1 MFGSSRFK
9 EQANEQS
16 GKVVS
21 PNSQPP
27 SEFVAIM
34 QKCDE
39 HGFFIEK
46 DLYDGSSAASKAHFQ
61 RENARIVKW
70 QKMIPDL
77 RSLIKEGDEKRR
89 LQVTQ

>member
-1 MFGSSRFK
+1 MFSSNLRQK
-9 EQANEQS
+9 ELMAEQNKPQ
-16 GKVVS
+16 G
-21 PNSQPP
+21 NGNGQPP

-46 DLYDGSSAASKAHFQ
+46 DLFDANSDASKAHFK
-61 RENARIVKW
+61 RENARVIKW

-77 RSLIKEGDEKRR
+77 RSLIKEGDEKRKIR
-89 LQVTQ
+89 LT

>member
-1 MFGSSRFK
+1 MFGSKLRQK
-9 EQANEQS
+9 EQLAEQNKNQAN
-16 GKVVS
+16 G
-21 PNSQPP
+21 NTQPP

-46 DLYDGSSAASKAHFQ
+46 DLYDANSEASKAHFN
-61 RENARIVKW
+61 RENARVTKW
-70 QKMIPDL
+70 LKMIPDL

-89 LQVTQ
+89 EILT